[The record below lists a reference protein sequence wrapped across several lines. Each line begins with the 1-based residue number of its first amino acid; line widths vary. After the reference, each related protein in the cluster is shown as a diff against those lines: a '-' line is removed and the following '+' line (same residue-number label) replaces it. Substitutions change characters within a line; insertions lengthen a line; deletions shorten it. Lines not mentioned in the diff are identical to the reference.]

1 MLAPALFLV
10 IRVFFYI
17 EGDEDMGNLM
27 TSFNAG
33 VSGLHSAQASLT
45 VTAHNLANA
54 STTGYTRQQVLVADS
69 YYQTSYGSHDN
80 ALQIGTGT
88 TISLTRQIRNGF
100 LDGQYRVQL
109 GRQQFYEANSKAA
122 MEIEDMLGELH
133 GEEFKTSINDL
144 WGALSS
150 LATHADDIVYKDQL
164 VMVASQFIEKAK
176 VLQEELNTYQ
186 TSLNT
191 EVKNQVDAINDIVG
205 QIRELNK
212 QIQKYEA
219 TGESANDYRDKRNE
233 CLDELSQYITFE
245 SSEQVDGTIM
255 IYSEGGYLLDA
266 VNQYYLTTAYESD
279 TSKLLKPIWAT
290 GENYFRYDSLEY
302 SSSNN
307 TDVGGLRGIMVARG
321 NYAAS
326 YVNVPQK
333 PEENDFKT
341 GGVLD
346 TDAYNRAVSQFN
358 DDLEVYNKT
367 IGASVV
373 MTIQSEL
380 DTLVHGIVTSV
391 NNALC
396 PNKEIQIEVEDRDA
410 AGNVTGTHMETIYV
424 LDEEKA
430 LIGDDAN
437 RTMGT
442 ELFSRRGIERYTEED
457 VTVLNENGTTS
468 VQKVYRYNEEDT
480 TNVYTM
486 YTIGQLITN
495 PVVARDS
502 STLPTMYSDAHEGK
516 DGYANN
522 ELLAIAQSFEEKIG
536 TLNPNSLTTYD
547 IKHFYDGMVSELGIQ
562 GSIWNGIIENQAT
575 TVHTL
580 ETERQNVMGVS
591 SDEELSN
598 LIKYQQCYNASSRY
612 ITTVS
617 QMLEYLIERLG
628 G

>member
-88 TISLTRQIRNGF
+88 TISLTRQIRNVF

-326 YVNVPQK
+326 YINVPQK
-333 PEENDFKT
+333 PEESDFKT

>member
-1 MLAPALFLV
+1 
-10 IRVFFYI
+10 
-17 EGDEDMGNLM
+17 MGNLM

-176 VLQEELNTYQ
+176 VLQEELDTYQ

-279 TSKLLKPIWAT
+279 TSKLLKPIWTT

-326 YVNVPQK
+326 YINVPQK
-333 PEENDFKT
+333 PEESDFKT

>member
-176 VLQEELNTYQ
+176 VLQEELDTYQ

-279 TSKLLKPIWAT
+279 TSKLLKPIWTT

-326 YVNVPQK
+326 YINVPQK
-333 PEENDFKT
+333 PEESDFKT

>member
-176 VLQEELNTYQ
+176 VLQEELDTYQ

-279 TSKLLKPIWAT
+279 TSKLLKPIWTT

-326 YVNVPQK
+326 YINVPQK
-333 PEENDFKT
+333 PEESDFKT

-380 DTLVHGIVTSV
+380 DTLVHGIVTAV

>member
-1 MLAPALFLV
+1 
-10 IRVFFYI
+10 
-17 EGDEDMGNLM
+17 MGNLM

-88 TISLTRQIRNGF
+88 TISLTRQIRNVF

-380 DTLVHGIVTSV
+380 DTLVHGIVTAV

-468 VQKVYRYNEEDT
+468 VQKVYRYNEEDPS
-480 TNVYTM
+480 NVYTM
-486 YTIGQLITN
+486 YTIGQLVTN

-522 ELLAIAQSFEEKIG
+522 ELLAIAQSFEKKIG

>member
-176 VLQEELNTYQ
+176 VLQEELDTYQ

>member
-176 VLQEELNTYQ
+176 VLQEELDTYQ

-279 TSKLLKPIWAT
+279 TSKLLKPIWTT

-326 YVNVPQK
+326 YINVPQK
-333 PEENDFKT
+333 PEESDFKT

-522 ELLAIAQSFEEKIG
+522 ELLAIAQSFEKKIG

>member
-1 MLAPALFLV
+1 
-10 IRVFFYI
+10 
-17 EGDEDMGNLM
+17 MGNLM

-54 STTGYTRQQVLVADS
+54 GTVGYTRQQVIVADS
-69 YYQTSYGSHDN
+69 FYQTSYGSHDN
-80 ALQIGTGT
+80 ALQIGMGT
-88 TISLTRQIRNGF
+88 TISLTRQIRNEF
-100 LDGQYRVQL
+100 LDSQYRVQL

-122 MEIEDMLGELH
+122 MELEDMLGELH

-144 WGALSS
+144 WGAISS

-164 VMVASQFIEKAK
+164 VMVASQFIERAK

-191 EVKNQVDAINDIVG
+191 EVKEQVDAINDLVG
-205 QIRELNK
+205 QIREMNK

-233 CLDELSQYITFE
+233 YLDQLSQYITFE
-245 SSEQVDGTIM
+245 SSEQADGTIM
-255 IYSEGGYLLDA
+255 LYSEGGYLLDA

-279 TSKLLKPIWAT
+279 TSKLLKPVWAT
-290 GENYFRYDSLEY
+290 GEDYYRYGSLEY

-321 NYAAS
+321 NYAPT
-326 YVNVPQK
+326 YVDVPQK
-333 PEENDFKT
+333 PEEDNYKVN
-341 GGVLD
+341 GVLD

-367 IGASVV
+367 IGASIV

-380 DTLVHGIVTSV
+380 DTLVHGIVTAV

-396 PNKEIQIEVEDRDA
+396 PNKEIEVEVEDRDA
-410 AGNVTGTHMETIYV
+410 GGNVIGTHKEKIQV
-424 LDEEKA
+424 LDEENA

-442 ELFSRRGIERYTEED
+442 ELFSRRGIDRYTREEVAVVMED
-457 VTVLNENGTTS
+457 GSTS
-468 VQKVYRYNEEDT
+468 TQMVYRYNEEDPSD
-480 TNVYTM
+480 VYSM
-486 YTIGQLITN
+486 YTIGQLVTN

-502 STLPTMYSDAHEGK
+502 STLPTMYSDAHGGK

-522 ELLAIAQSFEEKIG
+522 ELLAIAQAFEEKVG

-562 GSIWNGIIENQAT
+562 GSIWNGIIDNQNI

-612 ITTVS
+612 ITTVA

>member
-1 MLAPALFLV
+1 
-10 IRVFFYI
+10 
-17 EGDEDMGNLM
+17 MGNLM

-176 VLQEELNTYQ
+176 VLQEELDTYQ

-279 TSKLLKPIWAT
+279 TSKLLKPIWTT

-326 YVNVPQK
+326 YINVPQK
-333 PEENDFKT
+333 PKESDFKT

>member
-1 MLAPALFLV
+1 
-10 IRVFFYI
+10 
-17 EGDEDMGNLM
+17 MGNLM

-176 VLQEELNTYQ
+176 VLQEELDTYQ

>member
-88 TISLTRQIRNGF
+88 TISLTRQIRNVF

-380 DTLVHGIVTSV
+380 DTLVHGIVTAV

-396 PNKEIQIEVEDRDA
+396 PNKEIQIEVEDRDV
-410 AGNVTGTHMETIYV
+410 AGNVTGTHMETIHV

-457 VTVLNENGTTS
+457 VTVVNENGTTS
-468 VQKVYRYNEEDT
+468 VQKVYRYNEEDPS
-480 TNVYTM
+480 NVYTM
-486 YTIGQLITN
+486 YTIGQLVTN

-522 ELLAIAQSFEEKIG
+522 ELLAIAQSFEKKIG

>member
-1 MLAPALFLV
+1 
-10 IRVFFYI
+10 
-17 EGDEDMGNLM
+17 MGNLM

-176 VLQEELNTYQ
+176 VLQEELDTYQ

-279 TSKLLKPIWAT
+279 TSKLLKPIWTT

-326 YVNVPQK
+326 YINVPQK
-333 PEENDFKT
+333 PEESDFKT

-547 IKHFYDGMVSELGIQ
+547 IKHFYDGIVSELGIQ

-598 LIKYQQCYNASSRY
+598 L
-612 ITTVS
+612 
-617 QMLEYLIERLG
+617 
-628 G
+628 

>member
-1 MLAPALFLV
+1 
-10 IRVFFYI
+10 
-17 EGDEDMGNLM
+17 MGNLM

-33 VSGLHSAQASLT
+33 VSGLQSAQSSLT
-45 VTAHNLANA
+45 VTSHNLANA
-54 STTGYTRQQVLVADS
+54 GTVGYTRQQVLVTDS
-69 YYQTSYGSHDN
+69 FYQTSYGTHDN
-80 ALQIGTGT
+80 VLQIGTGT
-88 TISLTRQIRNGF
+88 TISLTRQIRNVF
-100 LDGQYRVQL
+100 LDEQYRLQV
-109 GRQQFYEANSKAA
+109 GRQRFYEANSKAS

-176 VLQEELNTYQ
+176 VLQEELDTYQ

-191 EVKNQVDAINDIVG
+191 EVKNQVDAINNIVE
-205 QIRELNK
+205 QIRDLNK
-212 QIQKYEA
+212 QIQKFEA
-219 TGESANDYRDKRNE
+219 TGEPANDYRDKRNE
-233 CLDELSQYITFE
+233 LLDELGEYITFE
-245 SSEQVDGTIM
+245 TSEEADGTIM

-266 VNQYYLTTAYESD
+266 VNQYRLMTVYESD
-279 TSKLLKPIWAT
+279 TSKLLKPVWAT

-302 SSSNN
+302 SSKNN

-321 NYAAS
+321 NYAAT
-326 YVNVPQK
+326 YINVPQK
-333 PEENDFKT
+333 PEEEDYT
-341 GGVLD
+341 VGGTLD
-346 TDAYNRAVSQFN
+346 TAAYNRAMEKFN

-367 IGASVV
+367 VGASVV

-380 DTLVHGIVTSV
+380 DTLVHGIVTKV
-391 NNALC
+391 NDVLC
-396 PNKEIQIEVEDRDA
+396 PNKSIQVEVEDKDEE
-410 AGNVTGTHMETIYV
+410 GNVTGTHIETIQI

-442 ELFSRRGIERYTEED
+442 ELFSRRGTDRYTEKD
-457 VTVLNENGTTS
+457 VTVVNDNGTTS
-468 VQKVYRYNEEDT
+468 VMKVYQYNEEDT
-480 TNVYTM
+480 SDIYTM

-502 STLPTMYSDAHEGK
+502 STLPTMYSDAHDGK

-522 ELLAIAQSFEEKIG
+522 ELLSIASSFEEDIG
-536 TLNPNSLTTYD
+536 TLNPNSMTTYD
-547 IKHFYDGMVSELGIQ
+547 IKHFYDGMIGELGIQ
-562 GSIWNGIIENQAT
+562 GSIWNGIIENQST
-575 TVHTL
+575 TVYTL
-580 ETERQNVMGVS
+580 ENERQNVMGVS

-612 ITTVS
+612 ITTVAE
-617 QMLEYLIERLG
+617 MLEYLIERLG